1 MFGANHKQCFL
12 IRLLSSATF
21 NRDYRKF
28 YTFGVRL
35 GCICMAIAHLLGPC
49 SLLGEFGHT
58 ETCIFLVRPIQR
70 SPPMHD
76 WSLFTTRPS
85 PDHSPVTPVSLGV
98 DATLDALPLHAAE
111 LDLALPGSVA
121 AEQFNHF
128 PELPGLLL
136 TEQQAFVGV
145 LSRQQFLE
153 FLLRPKACELF
164 MQEPLS
170 VIYRYTRRRPLMF
183 PAETPILVAARAALR
198 QPSELQGEPILVST
212 AEGDRLISAHD
223 LNQAHWQIRGI
234 ETQVRHERA
243 QAAMLQSQKMAAL
256 GRLVDG
262 IAHEIMDP
270 LGFIWGN
277 LSHVD
282 QYCQQLLQLLAVY
295 EAASTDWT
303 NPSALDELQEL
314 QDEIELDY
322 LREDLPLTLNSIK
335 GGAARLKQL
344 ASSLQNFCHIDEV
357 YPKPADLHGL
367 IDSIVLLL
375 KSCLT
380 THIQI
385 DCQYDAL
392 PPVPCFAGQLSQVL
406 MNVLTHCIDA
416 LLSMAAGQ
424 SAETDFAMGS
434 LGSSSMSLAI
444 TPRITITTQLYDA
457 NPAVPMSD
465 RWVMLTIAD
474 NGPGLSAATLQE
486 IQEAFSIRQRLER
499 ETELA
504 TCYRLITAKHGGKFA
519 VRSPASHPDSD
530 SRAIGTE
537 FEIQLPLYNLDS

>member
-1 MFGANHKQCFL
+1 ML
-12 IRLLSSATF
+12 
-21 NRDYRKF
+21 
-28 YTFGVRL
+28 
-35 GCICMAIAHLLGPC
+35 
-49 SLLGEFGHT
+49 
-58 ETCIFLVRPIQR
+58 
-70 SPPMHD
+70 D
-76 WSLFTTRPS
+76 WSLFTTRLS
-85 PDHSPVTPVSLGV
+85 PDHSPTTPVSLGV
-98 DATLDALPLHAAE
+98 DATLETLPLHAAE
-111 LDLALPGSVA
+111 LDLALPGTVA

-136 TEQQAFVGV
+136 TEQQTLVGV

-164 MQEPLS
+164 LQEPLS
-170 VIYRYTRRRPLMF
+170 VIYCYTRRRPLMF
-183 PAETPILVAARAALR
+183 PGETPILVAARAALR

-212 AEGDRLISAHD
+212 VEGDRLISAHD

-282 QYCQQLLQLLAVY
+282 QYCQQLLQLLAAY
-295 EAASTDWT
+295 EAAGAAWT
-303 NPSALDELQEL
+303 GPATLNELQEL
-314 QDEIELDY
+314 QEEIELDY

-335 GGAARLKQL
+335 SGAARLKQL

-375 KSCLT
+375 KSRLT

-385 DCQYDAL
+385 DCQYDTL

-406 MNVLTHCIDA
+406 MNVLTHCVDD
-416 LLSMAAGQ
+416 LLSAAAGQ
-424 SAETDFAMGS
+424 SAETDFPTNA
-434 LGSSSMSLAI
+434 LGSPALPLA
-444 TPRITITTQLYDA
+444 TAPRITITTRLYDA
-457 NPAVPMSD
+457 NPTVPMGD
-465 RWVMLTIAD
+465 RWVVITITD
-474 NGPGLSAATLQE
+474 NGPGLPAATLQQ
-486 IQEAFSIRQRLER
+486 IQEAFSIRQRLAR

-504 TCYRLITAKHGGKFA
+504 TCYRLVTAKHGGKFA
-519 VRSPASHPDSD
+519 VRSPASHLEPNSQ
-530 SRAIGTE
+530 AIGTE
-537 FEIQLPLYNLDS
+537 FEIQLPLYKLDS

>member
-1 MFGANHKQCFL
+1 ML
-12 IRLLSSATF
+12 
-21 NRDYRKF
+21 
-28 YTFGVRL
+28 
-35 GCICMAIAHLLGPC
+35 
-49 SLLGEFGHT
+49 
-58 ETCIFLVRPIQR
+58 
-70 SPPMHD
+70 D

-85 PDHSPVTPVSLGV
+85 SDHSSATPVALGV
-98 DATLDALPLHAAE
+98 DATLEALPLHAAE
-111 LDLALPGSVA
+111 LDLHLPGTVA

-153 FLLRPKACELF
+153 FLLRPQACERFLH
-164 MQEPLS
+164 EPLA
-170 VIYRYTRRRPLMF
+170 VIYCYTRRRPLMF
-183 PAETPILVAARAALR
+183 PGETPILVAARAALR

-234 ETQVRHERA
+234 ETQVRYERA

-282 QYCQQLLQLLAVY
+282 QYCQQLLQLLAAY
-295 EAASTDWT
+295 EAASTALT
-303 NPSALDELQEL
+303 GSATLHELQESKELQEL
-314 QDEIELDY
+314 KEEIELDY
-322 LREDLPLTLNSIK
+322 LREDLPRTLGSIR

-357 YPKPADLHGL
+357 YPKPADLHEL

-375 KSCLT
+375 KSRLT

-385 DCQYDAL
+385 DRQYDAL

-406 MNVLTHCIDA
+406 MNVLTHCIDD
-416 LLSMAAGQ
+416 LLSAAAGQ
-424 SAETDFAMGS
+424 SAESDFA
-434 LGSSSMSLAI
+434 LGARDSPSMTLAVA
-444 TPRITITTQLYDA
+444 PRITITTRLHDA
-457 NPAVPMSD
+457 NPAVPMGD
-465 RWVMLTIAD
+465 RWVVLTITD
-474 NGPGLSAATLQE
+474 NGPGLSATALQQ
-486 IQEAFSIRQRLER
+486 IQETFSIRQRLAR

-504 TCYRLITAKHGGKFA
+504 TCYRLITAKHGGKFS
-519 VRSPASHPDSD
+519 VRSPASPPEPNSQ
-530 SRAIGTE
+530 AIGTE
-537 FEIQLPLYNLDS
+537 FEIQLPLYQLDS